1 MASMKQNQFIKHL
14 SINTTYQPF
23 FYETPNND
31 LLVSNYDWPSPINIE
46 NNHKVNVNIQD
57 LQFAKYLLSKI
68 ICEVIESENITLS
81 KQEIYTRSKSVFN
94 EIEPFNTVLNYLD
107 MLDYLRITNGGKSG
121 RKKIIVLNPKILQMF
136 SN

>member
-1 MASMKQNQFIKHL
+1 MKQNQFLKHL

-31 LLVSNYDWPSPINIE
+31 LLVSNYDWPSPINFE
-46 NNHKVNVNIQD
+46 TNHKVNVNIHD
-57 LQFAKYLLSKI
+57 LQIAKYLLSKI
-68 ICEVIESENITLS
+68 ICEAIESENITLS

-94 EIEPFNTVLNYLD
+94 EIEPFNKVLNYLD

-121 RKKIIVLNPKILQMF
+121 RKKIIVLNPKILQAF
-136 SN
+136 